1 MCLIQNMYRVFSPV
15 ILLLW
20 VESLQSQPPTCLESG
35 PVFYPPL
42 AENLDLLLL
51 RKTCSPRAAPPNLPH
66 AEAPLTLGASRSP
79 QQLSADAVHGRSDDD
94 GAVLSPAHQLAWGWD
109 VDGGRDLQRAF
120 RLVTLHAPPGQRQH
134 DTHSKGCVQGL
145 QSQTHTARMCSGVAV
160 TNTQQGCVQGL
171 QSQTH
176 SKDVFR
182 GCSRKHA

>member
-1 MCLIQNMYRVFSPV
+1 M
-15 ILLLW
+15 
-20 VESLQSQPPTCLESG
+20 ESLQSQPPTCLESG

-51 RKTCSPRAAPPNLPH
+51 RKTSSPRAAPPNLPH

-109 VDGGRDLQRAF
+109 VDSGRDLQRAF

-145 QSQTHTARMCSGVAV
+145 QSQTHTAKDVFRGCSRKHTARMCSGVAV
-160 TNTQQGCVQGL
+160 ANTQQGCVQGL
-171 QSQTH
+171 QSQTRLTGMSLH
-176 SKDVFR
+176 
-182 GCSRKHA
+182 